1 MFDLTQIIMVVLSV
15 LVGAGLAFGINKFVE
30 WRTNLPKDEEWLK
43 HFIGAAC
50 EVAEKMYLGE
60 GRGKEKLAWV
70 LGLVLAT
77 ATQYGITFDV
87 QKVTD
92 IIDQYVLEVLNAGQE
107 PETPAYRK

>member
-1 MFDLTQIIMVVLSV
+1 MDITPFVVPFFSL
-15 LVGAGLAFGINKFVE
+15 LLGAGIAFGISKFVE
-30 WRTNLPKDEEWLK
+30 WRTNLPKNEEWLK

-50 EVAEKMYLGE
+50 EVAEKMYVGE

-92 IIDQYVLEVLNAGQE
+92 IIDQYVLEVLNAGKEQA
-107 PETPAYRK
+107 PVK